1 MYKYCTSSFEMA
13 PVIVKF
19 EDKYNPN
26 NVKISKAQKKV
37 LRSGKP
43 ISTEQLLRKQ
53 RLEEKRKLKGR
64 RHTKDDEDNTKNDL
78 QLQRL
83 LDESH
88 ILSGGNQSHEQRFSG
103 AELTLESMALEGDT
117 IGSSRVRT
125 LSERM
130 KKLSETNGGSD
141 RKLEN
146 MPMSIRKGMIRAQ
159 MRRISKYEEEAR
171 EAGIVLSKNRKGQF
185 RKIHDSGSSSF
196 TERIGTGV
204 KKQVR
209 LRDRGLKINSVG
221 KATSHGVILSKHD
234 IAKIT
239 GGDRRKRGRRD
250 RR

>member
-1 MYKYCTSSFEMA
+1 MA

-53 RLEEKRKLKGR
+53 RLEEKRKLRGR

-103 AELTLESMALEGDT
+103 AELTLESMALEETRLGHQ
-117 IGSSRVRT
+117 GC
-125 LSERM
+125 ER
-130 KKLSETNGGSD
+130 
-141 RKLEN
+141 
-146 MPMSIRKGMIRAQ
+146 
-159 MRRISKYEEEAR
+159 
-171 EAGIVLSKNRKGQF
+171 
-185 RKIHDSGSSSF
+185 
-196 TERIGTGV
+196 
-204 KKQVR
+204 
-209 LRDRGLKINSVG
+209 
-221 KATSHGVILSKHD
+221 
-234 IAKIT
+234 
-239 GGDRRKRGRRD
+239 
-250 RR
+250 